1 MDDQMVRR
9 EAPSAANGAARLH
22 RVDGGRRH
30 AVTVRLDDAEYRS
43 ILDRAAE
50 YKLSIQRF
58 LVSCALA
65 RRAPAP
71 TPPRGTTPPRIPSP
85 VIAELAGLKRL
96 TANLANNI
104 NQIVRALNSG
114 GTPDASIA
122 AAADAVRRVMLRL
135 DSVLTGMTAE
145 HPARPPARPVP
156 DQAVRGSPRTIPE
169 TSS

>member
-1 MDDQMVRR
+1 VDDQMARR
-9 EAPSAANGAARLH
+9 AAPSAANGAARLH

-30 AVTVRLDDAEYRS
+30 AVTVRLDDTEYRS
-43 ILDRAAE
+43 VLDRAAE

-58 LVSCALA
+58 LLSCALA
-65 RRAPAP
+65 GRAPA
-71 TPPRGTTPPRIPSP
+71 TAPPRGAAPARIGPA

-104 NQIVRALNSG
+104 NQIARVLNSG

-135 DSVLTGMTAE
+135 DSVLTGMTTE
-145 HPARPPARPVP
+145 HPPRPAARSVP
-156 DQAVRGSPRTIPE
+156 DSAVRGSPRIVPE